1 MSDNSLP
8 RYMELGAKQ
17 LEERVRA
24 AQALLNSCTL
34 CPHLCRVN
42 RTAGERGFC
51 RMGVETVVASGGP
64 HFGEERVLVGRG
76 GSGTIFFAGCTL
88 RCAFCQNWQ
97 ISWEGQGVALPAE
110 EVARVMLWLARRG
123 CVNINLVSP
132 THFVPAIFAAL
143 LIAERQGLAL
153 PLVYNT
159 SGYEM
164 PETLAL
170 LDGVVDIYMPDIK
183 YADDKYGEL
192 YSAAPDYASR
202 TKVAVCE
209 MQRQVGDLAVDK
221 HGVAYRGLLIRHL
234 VMPNDLAGTEEVLR
248 FVARE
253 VSPRAAVNVMA
264 QYRPAHLASR
274 YPPLDKRVSPSQVR
288 AAKELAKQLGLRV
301 IGS

>member
-1 MSDNSLP
+1 MPADRLP
-8 RYMELGAKQ
+8 RYVELGAKQ
-17 LEERVRA
+17 LEERTRA

-51 RMGVETVVASGGP
+51 RMGAQAVVASGGP
-64 HFGEERVLVGRG
+64 HYGEERELVGGG
-76 GSGTIFFAGCTL
+76 GSGTIFFSGCTL
-88 RCAFCQNWQ
+88 RCVFCQNWQ

-110 EVARVMLWLARRG
+110 EVARVMLGLARRG

-132 THFVPAIFAAL
+132 THFVPQILAAL
-143 LIAERQGLAL
+143 CIALRRGLHV

-159 SGYEM
+159 GGYEL

-183 YADDKYGEL
+183 YADDKPGAL
-192 YSAAPDYASR
+192 YSAALDYASR

-248 FVARE
+248 FVTRE
-253 VSPRAAVNVMA
+253 VSPHAAVNVMA

-274 YPPLDKRVSPSQVR
+274 YPLLDKCVSTLEVQ
-288 AAKELAKQLGLRV
+288 AAKKLTKQLGMRV
-301 IGS
+301 IGG